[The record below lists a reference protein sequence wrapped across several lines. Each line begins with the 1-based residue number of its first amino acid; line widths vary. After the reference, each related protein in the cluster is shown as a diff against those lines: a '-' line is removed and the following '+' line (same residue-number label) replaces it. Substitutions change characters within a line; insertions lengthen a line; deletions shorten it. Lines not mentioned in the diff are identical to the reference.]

1 MGNIIIGLATVI
13 NMFLNLYFL
22 VVIASALISWVN
34 PDPYNPIVR
43 FLHSATIPVYYKL
56 KRFLPFPLVFGG
68 MDLTPLVVIGI
79 IYFLE
84 YALVAN
90 LMKFGQSLL

>member
-13 NMFLNLYFL
+13 NMFLNLYFIII
-22 VVIASALISWVN
+22 IASALISWVN

-43 FLHSATIPVYYKL
+43 FLHSVTIPVYYKL
-56 KRFLPFPLVFGG
+56 RRVLPFPLDFGG
-68 MDLTPLVVIGI
+68 IDLTPLVVIGI

-90 LMKFGQSLL
+90 LIRFGQSLL

>member
-13 NMFLNLYFL
+13 NMFLNLYFII
-22 VVIASALISWVN
+22 VIASALISWVS
-34 PDPYNPIVR
+34 PDPNNPIVR
-43 FLHSATIPVYYKL
+43 FLHSVTIPVYYKI
-56 KRFLPFPLVFGG
+56 RRTLPFPLVFGG
-68 MDLTPLVVIGI
+68 IDITPLVVMGV
-79 IYFLE
+79 IYFLQ

>member
-13 NMFLNLYFL
+13 NTFLNLYL
-22 VVIASALISWVN
+22 IIVIASALISWVS

-43 FLHSATIPVYYKL
+43 FLRSATVPVYYKI
-56 KRFLPFPLVFGG
+56 RRTLPFPLVFEGI
-68 MDLTPLVVIGI
+68 DITPLVVIGV

-90 LMKFGQSLL
+90 LMRFGQSLL